1 MQSMA
6 DHNYP
11 NELESPEAFP
21 HPQDLSDMDGH
32 HHRDYWN
39 NAFHISLQFGEY
51 LRSGARKPTGVT
63 PHTF

>member
-21 HPQDLSDMDGH
+21 HFQDLTDMDGH

-51 LRSGARKPTGVT
+51 LR
-63 PHTF
+63 